1 MSPFEEVAPYK
12 EKRKKRKQEKE
23 SCAGSQL
30 SRHENKW
37 RPGKEKIRKEEF
49 RKEFE
54 KEWERSEKERRERE
68 FDDFDDRLNNS
79 KRGGKWF

>member
-37 RPGKEKIRKEEF
+37 RPGKEKIRKKEKGKKDKKRIMCRLRVQLLCKELESQKRTAREE
-49 RKEFE
+49 
-54 KEWERSEKERRERE
+54 
-68 FDDFDDRLNNS
+68 
-79 KRGGKWF
+79 